1 MGRLLPPSL
10 LCILSNGPPYR
21 CTPHACGGISWRP
34 LLDSEVTRK
43 TPPHPHSTCSP
54 HPLSPTPCL
63 AAIGTTRRRGNYQQ
77 ERPDMSKDKKT
88 LWGNV
93 SYIKVDLD
101 VAFTEVLF
109 CFLFCFVSHSDLVVL
124 DPNFITLVL
133 GRTLTDSYHFKQPFI
148 VTASTVHFLFFFNIS
163 HFLAEISS
171 RKHQNFYNEDKIKI
185 SHIRFL
191 L

>member
-1 MGRLLPPSL
+1 MHPTCVWRHLMAPSFGFGGHKKDTPASSQYLLTPSPL
-10 LCILSNGPPYR
+10 PYSLPCCNR
-21 CTPHACGGISWRP
+21 
-34 LLDSEVTRK
+34 DNSEEEITNRRDLTCPKTR
-43 TPPHPHSTCSP
+43 
-54 HPLSPTPCL
+54 
-63 AAIGTTRRRGNYQQ
+63 
-77 ERPDMSKDKKT
+77 KT

-93 SYIKVDLD
+93 SYIKVDLG
-101 VAFTEVLF
+101 VALTEVLF
-109 CFLFCFVSHSDLVVL
+109 CVLFRFVSHPDLVVL
-124 DPNFITLVL
+124 DPNFITLVI